1 MKTMK
6 KLMVLVLSIMM
17 VLGTSVVSAFAA
29 SIEIVSK
36 ADPDQA
42 LTETT
47 VYTYYKILDADIEDA
62 SKIKVN
68 PETGESTSTDAK
80 VVYYV
85 TTPARATAIEGTNLF
100 NVVKDAT
107 QNKWYVELKDK
118 EGTTAEAIATAFDGI
133 KDGFETGSFA
143 QTTPGGNAKKDSLDP
158 GYYLITST
166 LGDKLAVQTLA
177 DIVIK
182 TKNSYPTVNKTIPET
197 DKSAQIGDD
206 ITYTITITVPESAND
221 QIVLTDS
228 MTNGL
233 TYKEVVSVSNGTA
246 DVQHTMKEDENAH
259 GFTMTFAKDEIVANQ
274 GNTITVTYKATLNK
288 DAVVGEAGEDDSNDN
303 TASIKYG
310 NNYES
315 KPVTVE
321 TDTQKFTFDKVDGT
335 DNKKLPGAKFEL
347 RRDGTALPLVEVT
360 AGEAYRIAEA
370 GETGTVTEITTT
382 GKVITISGVDGDITY
397 QLFETKAPTGYELP
411 ANPSTDVK
419 ANTANTLEVTI
430 KNNKGTEL
438 PSTGG
443 MGTTILYIVG
453 GLLVVGC
460 GIMLVAKKKADK

>member
-6 KLMVLVLSIMM
+6 KMMVLVLSIMM

-29 SIEIVSK
+29 SIEIEST
-36 ADPDQA
+36 ADEA

-47 VYTYYKILDADIEDA
+47 VYNYYKILDADIEDEDA
-62 SKIKVN
+62 ITVN
-68 PETGESTSTDAK
+68 SDTGESTSTDAK

-85 TTPARATAIEGTNLF
+85 TTQARATAIEGTNLF

-118 EGTTAEAIATAFDGI
+118 TTTAEAIATAFDGI

-143 QTTPGGNAKKDSLDP
+143 QTTPGGKAKKDGLEP

-177 DIVIK
+177 DISIK
-182 TKNSYPTVNKTIPET
+182 TKNSYPTVDKTIPTT
-197 DKSAQIGDD
+197 DQSAQIGDE
-206 ITYTITITVPESAND
+206 ITYTITIEVPQSAND

-233 TYKEVVSVSNGTA
+233 TYKEVVSVSNGTD
-246 DVQHTMKEDENAH
+246 DVQYTMNAAEH
-259 GFTMTFAKDEIVANQ
+259 GFTMTFAKDKVVANK
-274 GNTITVTYKATLNK
+274 GKTITVTYKATLNK

-321 TDTQKFTFDKVDGT
+321 TDTQKFTFDKVDGK
-335 DNKKLPGAKFEL
+335 DQKKLPGAKFKL
-347 RRDGTALPLVEVT
+347 QKAGADVKLIEVT
-360 AGEAYRIAEA
+360 AGEKYRVAEA
-370 GETGTVTEITTT
+370 NEQGTVTEITTI
-382 GKVITISGVDGDITY
+382 GKVVEISGVDGDVTY
-397 QLFETKAPTGYELP
+397 QLVETKAPTGYELP

-430 KNNKGTEL
+430 ENNKGSEL

-453 GLLVVGC
+453 GMLVVGC

>member
-6 KLMVLVLSIMM
+6 KMMVLVLSIMM

-29 SIEIVSK
+29 SIEIEST
-36 ADPDQA
+36 ADEA

-47 VYTYYKILDADIEDA
+47 VYNYYKILDADIEDKDA
-62 SKIKVN
+62 ITVD
-68 PETGESTSTDAK
+68 PDTGESTSTDAK

-85 TTPARATAIEGTNLF
+85 TTQARATAIEGTNLF

-118 EGTTAEAIATAFDGI
+118 DNTSAEDIAAAFDEI
-133 KDGFETGSFA
+133 KAGFETGSFA
-143 QTTPGGNAKKDSLDP
+143 QTTPGGTAKKEGLDP

-177 DIVIK
+177 DISIK
-182 TKNSYPTVNKTIPET
+182 TKNSYPTVDKTIPTT
-197 DKSAQIGDD
+197 DQSAQIGDE
-206 ITYTITITVPESAND
+206 ITYTITIEVPESAND

-228 MTNGL
+228 MTEGL
-233 TYKEVVSVSNGTA
+233 TYKAIESVSNGTEA
-246 DVQHTMKEDENAH
+246 VQYTMNAAEH
-259 GFTMTFAKDEIVANQ
+259 GFTMTFAKDKVVANK
-274 GNTITVTYKATLNK
+274 GKTITVTYKAVLNK
-288 DAVVGEAGEDDSNDN
+288 DAVVDEADDDEGNDN
-303 TASIKYG
+303 TAKINYG
-310 NNYES
+310 QHYES

-335 DNKKLPGAKFEL
+335 DQTKLPGAKFEL

-360 AGEAYRIAEA
+360 AGEAYRVAEA
-370 GETGTVTEITTT
+370 DETGTVTEITTT

-397 QLFETKAPTGYELP
+397 QLVETKAPTGYELP

-430 KNNKGTEL
+430 ENNKGSEL

-453 GLLVVGC
+453 GMLVVGC